1 MHSASRIPSREGLR
15 IAEGCVSLVLAFLF
29 SLPLQAQ
36 TQQPAFSDRLAQAAE
51 SQVGKTTIYDPAYAQ
66 LAYPGGDIPLER
78 GVCADVV
85 VRAFRAEGLDLQ
97 KLVHEDMSRAFKSYP
112 QAWGLKGPDKNI
124 DHRRVLNLQCY
135 FERRGWKL
143 TVSQNGADYRPGDV
157 VAWRLPGSNL
167 PHIGVVS
174 TRKDPT
180 GARPL
185 VVHNVGAGAQCEDVL
200 FAYNLKGHYRKV
212 D

>member
-1 MHSASRIPSREGLR
+1 MECGASPRFGFSCL
-15 IAEGCVSLVLAFLF
+15 LLAFCFAAALH
-29 SLPLQAQ
+29 AQ
-36 TQQPAFSDRLAQAAE
+36 TLPPFGQRLAQAAE
-51 SQVGKTTIYDPAYAQ
+51 TQVGKTTVYDPAYVK

-97 KLVHEDMSRAFKSYP
+97 KLVHEDMARAFKSYP
-112 QAWGLKGPDKNI
+112 QAWGLQGPDTNI

-143 TVSQNGADYRPGDV
+143 PLSQSTSDYLPGDV

-174 TRKDPT
+174 ARKDSAS
-180 GARPL
+180 GRPL

-200 FAYNLKGHYRKV
+200 FAYNLKGHYRKAE
-212 D
+212 